1 MKEETMNKK
10 KEKVSE
16 KASEDALSWTSAGVK
31 DPHMLEILIKNH
43 GVESSKAN
51 KLRTDLQSMS
61 HVVTKR
67 TMKDGEVRDAI
78 LVRSKG
84 SSSTH
89 AMMVGKDHFLYC
101 SCPAF
106 IYKGGMNEV
115 RPCKH
120 LIYVIVNKLWRSEDY
135 MPYVVT

>member
-1 MKEETMNKK
+1 MKK
-10 KEKVSE
+10 KQAAASE
-16 KASEDALSWTSAGVK
+16 KASEAALTFTSAGVK
-31 DPHMLEILIKNH
+31 DQHMLEILIKNH
-43 GVESSKAN
+43 GVDSTKAS
-51 KLRTDLQSMS
+51 KLRADLQAMS

-89 AMMVGKDHFLYC
+89 ALMVGKDHFLYC